1 MAQVNDTYQTIQ
13 GEAKAQFTEQRSRF
27 ISFAWHV
34 TDVEQVK
41 ELVAAL
47 RTSIVGL

>member
-1 MAQVNDTYQTIQ
+1 MQEPNDTYRTIE
-13 GEAKAQFTEQRSRF
+13 GSATAQFTEQRSRF

-41 ELVAAL
+41 
-47 RTSIVGL
+47 

>member
-1 MAQVNDTYQTIQ
+1 MAQVNDTYQTID

-34 TDVEQVK
+34 TDTEQVRDH
-41 ELVAAL
+41 VND
-47 RTSIVGL
+47 RS